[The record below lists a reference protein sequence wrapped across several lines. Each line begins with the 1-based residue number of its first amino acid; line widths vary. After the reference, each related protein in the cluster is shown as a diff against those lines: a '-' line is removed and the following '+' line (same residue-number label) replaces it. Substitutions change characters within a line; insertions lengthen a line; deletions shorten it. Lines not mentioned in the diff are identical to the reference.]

1 MSLLREDVEHC
12 SRRWTH
18 TRTGSGCLPSR
29 VQARGYILWFWGAW
43 RKYPVPGRGLPP
55 TCSPVPG
62 FVIAQESV
70 CQLVMWLMHTSQ
82 EHHGREEGSAALLP
96 ARAWPACG
104 SFYLSAAPLSFGSR
118 VPVEPPGETVLGG
131 PHQSEEA
138 GAEQRAW
145 DASQGGPVLLTLA
158 IQGPQAEGL
167 DSSEPP
173 IPDLN
178 LGLVTPP
185 PR

>member
-1 MSLLREDVEHC
+1 MWSTAAGGGDIRGRGVGAWPAEFRLGVTYC
-12 SRRWTH
+12 
-18 TRTGSGCLPSR
+18 GSG
-29 VQARGYILWFWGAW
+29 GAW

-70 CQLVMWLMHTSQ
+70 CQLVMWLVHTSQ

-96 ARAWPACG
+96 AGAWPACG

-118 VPVEPPGETVLGG
+118 VPIEPPGETVLGG

-145 DASQGGPVLLTLA
+145 DASQGGPVFTYSR
-158 IQGPQAEGL
+158 GL
-167 DSSEPP
+167 RLRDRTHHS
-173 IPDLN
+173 
-178 LGLVTPP
+178 
-185 PR
+185 PRFLI

>member
-1 MSLLREDVEHC
+1 MWSTAAGGGD
-12 SRRWTH
+12 
-18 TRTGSGCLPSR
+18 TRGWGVGAWPAEFRLGVTYCGSG
-29 VQARGYILWFWGAW
+29 GAW

-70 CQLVMWLMHTSQ
+70 CQLVMWLVHTSQ

-96 ARAWPACG
+96 AGAWPACG

-118 VPVEPPGETVLGG
+118 VPIEPPGETVLGG
-131 PHQSEEA
+131 PTSQRKQVQSRGLGMQA
-138 GAEQRAW
+138 RVVQ
-145 DASQGGPVLLTLA
+145 SSPTLA
-158 IQGPQAEGL
+158 IQGPQAEGQ